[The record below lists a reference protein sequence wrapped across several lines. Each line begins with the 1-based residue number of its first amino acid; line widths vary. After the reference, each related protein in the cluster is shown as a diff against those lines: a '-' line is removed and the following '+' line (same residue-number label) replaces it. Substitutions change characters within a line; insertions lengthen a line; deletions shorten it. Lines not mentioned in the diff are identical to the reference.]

1 MRALRWIFIQ
11 YDCCPYD
18 KNKLGHGQRIDRVKT
33 QEDGQLQ
40 APGERSQKKK
50 NPAATLI
57 SDFWPLEP

>member
-18 KNKLGHGQRIDRVKT
+18 KNKLGHGQRVDRVKT

-50 NPAATLI
+50 KTLLT
-57 SDFWPLEP
+57 P